1 MCEILE
7 QGEYYKIKEPEKVWD
22 DIGGASEVKE
32 RLIEMVSLPLKY
44 PDTFKKA
51 RTRPPRGILMWGPP
65 KTSMGVLVEAAAKDA
80 KCKYISARAQ
90 DMMEDSHII
99 SHLFEDARAMAPCIT
114 FIRDIDVLAPR
125 REAESTLIDP
135 APRVASPEITR
146 QLFTEVDKLSDKI
159 DVIIIGATHRPDLT
173 DPALLRNGR
182 LDRKIFVPEP
192 DFEDRIEI
200 LQSITKD
207 MPIRDEVSP
216 EVLAELT
223 TGYSHT
229 DLLSLPR
236 EATLVAIK
244 EQEGSFET
252 VSLSDFKKAIER
264 IPPVGEAVIKKYYEV
279 YKEECKHRYMY

>member
-7 QGEYYKIKEPEKVWD
+7 PGEYYKIKKPQKSWE
-22 DIGGASEVKE
+22 DIGGAAEVKE
-32 RLIEMVSLPLKY
+32 RLVEMIVLPLKY
-44 PDTFKKA
+44 PEAFKKA

-80 KCKYISARAQ
+80 EASYISVRAQ
-90 DMMEDSHII
+90 DVLSDSHII
-99 SHLFEDARAMAPCIT
+99 THLFDDAVSRAPSIV

-125 REAESTLIDP
+125 REAESTLIEP
-135 APRVASPEITR
+135 APRLAPPEVTR
-146 QLFTEVDKLSDKI
+146 QLFAEVDRTAENM
-159 DVIIIGATHRPDLT
+159 DVIIIGGTHRPDLT

-200 LQSITKD
+200 FQAITSD
-207 MPIRDEVSP
+207 MPLNEKVTP
-216 EVLAELT
+216 EKLAELT
-223 TGYSHT
+223 GGYSHT

-236 EATLVAIK
+236 EATLMAIK
-244 EQEGSFET
+244 EDGGSFEK
-252 VSLSDFKKAIER
+252 VDLSHFKKAMDR
-264 IPPVGEAVIKKYYEV
+264 VPPVGEDVIKRYYEV

>member
-7 QGEYYKIKEPEKVWD
+7 QGEYYKVKDPEKTWD
-22 DIGGASEVKE
+22 DIGGGAEVKE
-32 RLIEMVSLPLKY
+32 RLIEMVTLPLKY
-44 PDTFKKA
+44 PESFKKA
-51 RTRPPRGILMWGPP
+51 RTRPPRGLLMWGPP

-80 KCKYISARAQ
+80 GCRYISVRAQ
-90 DMMEDSHII
+90 DVIGDAHII
-99 SHLFEDARAMAPCIT
+99 KHLFEDAISLAPCIV

-135 APRVASPEITR
+135 APRLAPPEVTR
-146 QLFTEVDKLSDKI
+146 QLFAEVDRTAENI

-192 DFEDRIEI
+192 DFEDRFEI
-200 LQSITKD
+200 FQELVKD
-207 MPIRDEVSP
+207 MPLKDDVTP
-216 EVLAELT
+216 EKFAKLT
-223 TGYSHT
+223 AGYSHT

-244 EQEGSFET
+244 EEGEFFEK
-252 VSLSDFKKAIER
+252 VGINHFKKAIER
-264 IPPVGEAVIKKYYEV
+264 IPPVGETIIKRYYEV

>member
-7 QGEYYKIKEPEKVWD
+7 QGEYYKVKDPEKTWD
-22 DIGGASEVKE
+22 DIGGGAEVKE
-32 RLIEMVSLPLKY
+32 RLIEMVTLPLKY
-44 PDTFKKA
+44 PESFKRA
-51 RTRPPRGILMWGPP
+51 RTRPPRGILLWGPP

-80 KCKYISARAQ
+80 GCRYISVRAQ
-90 DMMEDSHII
+90 DVMGDGHII
-99 SHLFEDARAMAPCIT
+99 THLFEDAVSLAPCIV

-135 APRVASPEITR
+135 APRLAPSEVTR
-146 QLFTEVDKLSDKI
+146 QLFAEVDRTAENS

-192 DFEDRIEI
+192 DFEDRFEI
-200 LQSITKD
+200 FQDLVKE
-207 MPIRDEVSP
+207 MPLNEDVTP
-216 EVLAELT
+216 EKFAELT
-223 TGYSHT
+223 AGYSHT

-244 EQEGSFET
+244 EDEGSFEKVGLT
-252 VSLSDFKKAIER
+252 HFKKAIER
-264 IPPVGEAVIKKYYEV
+264 IPPVGEKIIKKYYEV